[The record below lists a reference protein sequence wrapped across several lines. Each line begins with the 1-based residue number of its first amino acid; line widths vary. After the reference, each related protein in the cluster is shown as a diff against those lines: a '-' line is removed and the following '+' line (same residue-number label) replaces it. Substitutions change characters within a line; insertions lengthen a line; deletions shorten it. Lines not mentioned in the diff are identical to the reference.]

1 MDASS
6 TGVLQSVVRLH
17 WLALRQHGRIHL
29 QNTMDELI
37 TYLQRFAECYKDDPE
52 GLADDF
58 RLVVGYSF
66 DELCDKLN
74 DEIVEHG
81 SN

>member
-1 MDASS
+1 MDAGS
-6 TGVLQSVVRLH
+6 TGGLSCQRFDSAGWRCV
-17 WLALRQHGRIHL
+17 
-29 QNTMDELI
+29 NTDASTQGHMDELI

-74 DEIVEHG
+74 DEIVEYR
-81 SN
+81 SC

>member
-1 MDASS
+1 
-6 TGVLQSVVRLH
+6 
-17 WLALRQHGRIHL
+17 
-29 QNTMDELI
+29 MDELI

-74 DEIVEHG
+74 DEIVEYR
-81 SN
+81 SC